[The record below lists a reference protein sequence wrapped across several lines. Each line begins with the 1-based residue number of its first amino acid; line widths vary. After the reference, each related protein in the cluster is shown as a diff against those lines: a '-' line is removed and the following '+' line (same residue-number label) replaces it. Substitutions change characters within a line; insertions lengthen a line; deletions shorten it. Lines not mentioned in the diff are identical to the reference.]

1 MKNRS
6 GQQVKVG
13 IFVTIGLLLSMWVI
27 FLLGDISGL
36 LERQYTLYARFNDI
50 SGLRLGAPI
59 FLAGINVGK
68 VEAIRFPQE
77 LEERKVIVTMS
88 VRSEYKDRI
97 RKDSSGKI
105 VTQGLLGDKAIFV
118 TVGSP
123 DEPELENGEEL
134 SVKTAFSLDTI
145 SEQGTE
151 LIENINK
158 LAKNINKVIA
168 DVKTED
174 SLVHALLYDPEGK
187 KIVNDLVKMVN
198 SATGIIN
205 EIKYGDG
212 VLHSLIFDP
221 TKKNMGDKF
230 SNTIANFESMSKNM
244 KEISSTIEQGEGSVG
259 GLINDPTVYYDLM
272 TLLGNANRNKILRT
286 VIRAT
291 LATNEKDLT
300 GGD

>member
-1 MKNRS
+1 
-6 GQQVKVG
+6 
-13 IFVTIGLLLSMWVI
+13 MWVI